1 MVLISRR
8 EAVWASCIYGC
19 DGGGEE
25 VAIGD
30 MVSTLERLS
39 LWRWRVCWEQADFH
53 SHSV

>member
-25 VAIGD
+25 MAIRD
-30 MVSTLERLS
+30 MVSILERLS
-39 LWRWRVCWEQADFH
+39 LGMWRVCREYAQP
-53 SHSV
+53 